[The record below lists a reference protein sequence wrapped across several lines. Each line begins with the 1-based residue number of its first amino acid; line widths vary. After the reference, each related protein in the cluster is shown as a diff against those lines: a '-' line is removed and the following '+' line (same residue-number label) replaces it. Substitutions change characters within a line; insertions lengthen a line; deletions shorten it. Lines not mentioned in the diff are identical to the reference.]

1 MLIYPPST
9 FIYRNDK
16 QPTAHNRICWE
27 GLNDTAKQY
36 FLCTSVVL
44 LTLVG
49 ATIGPIYTYS
59 HGGKIV
65 TLYELRIPFFA
76 NDPNTEFFV
85 SFAWQGLNSCFGI
98 LGIALIESGMSLI
111 NNTITVSSMLNS
123 LSLHELSGQLESSNI
138 SERKSKQSLKLIFMQ
153 IIYWDEY
160 DLFFLTMAHRFWALN

>member
-1 MLIYPPST
+1 MLIYPPSKHM
-9 FIYRNDK
+9 YRNDK
-16 QPTAHNRICWE
+16 QPTAHNRICWD
-27 GLNDTAKQY
+27 GLYNSAKQY
-36 FLCTSVVL
+36 FLCTSFIL

-49 ATIGPIYTYS
+49 AAIGPIYTYS

-65 TLYELRIPFFA
+65 TLYELRIPFLG

-85 SFAWQGLNSCFGI
+85 SLAWQGLNSCFGI

-138 SERKSKQSLKLIFMQ
+138 TKRKSQQSLKSIFMQ

-160 DLFFLTMAHRFWALN
+160 DLFLVIMAHRFWALN